1 MFLSEGGK
9 KQPYDAKLV
18 VDYIRFHHKLC
29 SKPSNLSQIDFSSF
43 PWISDHHYVSLAHFV
58 CSPGVKV
65 TQ

>member
-43 PWISDHHYVSLAHFV
+43 SLDL
-58 CSPGVKV
+58 
-65 TQ
+65 